1 MKIQLAITQQKTGK
15 KLIITTVMRSIP
27 HKAVIFPHKA
37 QRIISKVQNNQGF
50 LLTLRD
56 VMTNLFGVLIIH
68 SVIHFIKISAFE
80 IDFTLL
86 FFDLNGETKSTK
98 ANTGNLNAF
107 TNTIKIT
114 LVIANEA

>member
-1 MKIQLAITQQKTGK
+1 
-15 KLIITTVMRSIP
+15 MRSIP

-37 QRIISKVQNNQGF
+37 QRIISKVQNNRSF

-56 VMTNLFGVLIIH
+56 VMTNLSSVLIIH
-68 SVIHFIKISAFE
+68 SVIHFMKIRTFE

-86 FFDLNGETKSTK
+86 FFALSGEIKSTK
-98 ANTGNLNAF
+98 ANIGNLIAF

>member
-37 QRIISKVQNNQGF
+37 QRIISKVQNNRSF

-56 VMTNLFGVLIIH
+56 VMTNLSGVLFIH
-68 SVIHFIKISAFE
+68 SVIHFMKIHTFE

-86 FFDLNGETKSTK
+86 FFALSGEIKSTK
-98 ANTGNLNAF
+98 VDIWNSDVF
-107 TNTIKIT
+107 TNMITTT

>member
-1 MKIQLAITQQKTGK
+1 
-15 KLIITTVMRSIP
+15 MRSIP
-27 HKAVIFPHKA
+27 HKAVIFPHKT
-37 QRIISKVQNNQGF
+37 QRIISKVQNNRSF

-56 VMTNLFGVLIIH
+56 VMTNLSGVLIIH

-98 ANTGNLNAF
+98 VD
-107 TNTIKIT
+107 I
-114 LVIANEA
+114 